1 MPPFTVPPAV
11 ASRIARY
18 SNQHTLATLTRTT
31 RTLQEAAEK
40 LLYDYVELFP
50 HPSVFPLLETLAR
63 CPRVARYVRSYV
75 LTTNPP
81 YRITADLQRTME
93 TVVCLREFWERVG
106 ASLAHL
112 AELDLLIL
120 VDPTI
125 AQSWILE
132 RAGRLLRA
140 AEAQLAMA
148 WDEHVAEFLRMQDR
162 LRCLTITEV
171 AENVPIMVLPRDS
184 LPCLFQFEGP
194 LMIVDLLLHCPI
206 THLKFPVDTEDA
218 VSLLPLVLSELNQLK
233 KLRSLSITMLPADMV
248 LQSMEI
254 ISTSCPNLQ
263 YLSHIPLPMDHKS
276 HMTLLSSLTRLPHLR
291 VLEVDIQDWTPPLT
305 PPFQRAAAASLR
317 MVLPKLRYIFFWGRY
332 ERTLWSWAPEDVEPI
347 HVRTQPVFS
356 VVEEVQ
362 DAGVAG
368 GATGGTGEGA
378 SESAGTGGAVA
389 TAAAVAAASTVE
401 ETISYVGL
409 EGWRNSWSAGQNY
422 ANSTV
427 WRTAV

>member
-18 SNQHTLATLTRTT
+18 SNQHTLSTLARTT

-81 YRITADLQRTME
+81 YRITAELQRTME

-112 AELDLLIL
+112 ADLDLLIL

-125 AQSWILE
+125 AQSWVLD
-132 RAGRLLRA
+132 RARSLRT

-148 WDEHVAEFLRMQDR
+148 WDEHVARFLKAQDR

-233 KLRSLSITMLPADMV
+233 KLRSLSITLLPADMV

-276 HMTLLSSLTRLPHLR
+276 HMALLAHLTRLAHLR
-291 VLEVDIQDWTPPLT
+291 VLEVDIQDWAPPLT
-305 PPFQRAAAASLR
+305 PPFQRTVAASLR
-317 MVLPKLRYIFFWGRY
+317 MVLPKLRFIFFWGRY

-347 HVRTQPVFS
+347 HVRTQPVFPA
-356 VVEEVQ
+356 EVRE
-362 DAGVAG
+362 AGVAEG
-368 GATGGTGEGA
+368 GRGGTGEGA
-378 SESAGTGGAVA
+378 SESAGTGGA
-389 TAAAVAAASTVE
+389 AAAAAAAAASTAE

-409 EGWRNSWSAGQNY
+409 DGWRNSWSAGQNY